1 MIHYKQIAEQAKR
14 DLKALNQ
21 IKTEAEKAFDQIKTE
36 AEKALNQNVAL
47 SRAGITTIRQLN
59 MILAVAWHPQI
70 DTNQLAEILGA
81 TRPGVR
87 ATALMLRDKG
97 LIQWDKAPGQ
107 SLRVIFSLTRKGR
120 EIVDIAKGGAA

>member
-14 DLKALNQ
+14 DLKA
-21 IKTEAEKAFDQIKTE
+21 FDQIKTE
-36 AEKALNQNVAL
+36 AERALNQNIAL

-59 MILAVAWHPQI
+59 MILAVAWNPHI

-97 LIQWDKAPGQ
+97 LIEWDKAPGQ
-107 SLRVIFSLTRKGR
+107 ALRVLFSLTFKGR